1 MIMVSSACVDVGGN
15 TYLLALRPVTTGKPS
30 GRAFCKVDEKIGWG
44 LSVVNKMEANPLVFV
59 AGATGNRMGM
69 FGGICVELDSAAGRE
84 GRSGGGW
91 LSANAVTGRHN

>member
-59 AGATGNRMGM
+59 AGGDWQSDGYVRRHMRGTGFR
-69 FGGICVELDSAAGRE
+69 C
-84 GRSGGGW
+84 RS
-91 LSANAVTGRHN
+91 